1 MIEVVVSMGVFA
13 IATAAALGIFVTS
26 NQVQKRTA
34 NLQRELADARYA
46 LEVMAREVRMGAI
59 DYGYSGYASPLP
71 FLESVLAVRDADDQP
86 IRFGRFDVGSG
97 RYAIKVCDQEICNV
111 EDWLDITPEDLSIAR
126 LDFYISPSEDPFTWN
141 GATVDYPSDSQPL
154 VTIVMQSVGTYLE
167 GETNRVVNLQ
177 TTVASRQYVR

>member
-1 MIEVVVSMGVFA
+1 MGIFA

-59 DYGYSGYASPLP
+59 DYGYDGYASPLP
-71 FLESVLAVRDADDQP
+71 FLESVLAIRDADDQP

-126 LDFYISPSEDPFTWN
+126 LDFYISPAEDPFTWN
-141 GATVDYPSDSQPL
+141 GATVNYPFDSQPL

-167 GETNRVVNLQ
+167 GEINRVVNLQ